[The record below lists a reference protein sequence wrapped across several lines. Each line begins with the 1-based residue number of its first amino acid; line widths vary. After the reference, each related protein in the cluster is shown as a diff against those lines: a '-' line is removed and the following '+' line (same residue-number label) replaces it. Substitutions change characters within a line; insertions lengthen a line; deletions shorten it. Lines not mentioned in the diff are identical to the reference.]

1 MQKQRLKKDHNLQE
15 LREEIVRLRE
25 DGKKIMHHYKKL
37 DEYYSDWQDRLY
49 KIELKI
55 QEIEKD
61 TGLDKEEI
69 IAYDAL
75 EDAANL

>member
-1 MQKQRLKKDHNLQE
+1 
-15 LREEIVRLRE
+15 LRQQIATVMEE
-25 DGKKIMHHYKKL
+25 GKKIKSHLTKL
-37 DEYYSDWQDRLY
+37 EEYYSDWQDRLY

-55 QEIEKD
+55 QEVEKD

>member
-1 MQKQRLKKDHNLQE
+1 M
-15 LREEIVRLRE
+15 REEILE
-25 DGKKIMHHYKKL
+25 LKEQGKKIISHYKKL
-37 DEYYSDWQDRLY
+37 EEYYSEWEDRLY